1 MAAKCQWENASL
13 SSVNDDGNDEGDV
26 VEAARTTT
34 LAGEL
39 CITGVHTNGHI
50 RLNQLRYWVNGE
62 RERKRT
68 ATAECQIK
76 SAVHQQQK

>member
-50 RLNQLRYWVNGE
+50 RLNQLRYWVNEE
-62 RERKRT
+62 REKENSNSR
-68 ATAECQIK
+68 
-76 SAVHQQQK
+76 VPN